1 MAGDEEV
8 KLVYLSHLCFA
19 CYIRLRV
26 IDYILCFEFQM
37 ERKSEGQI
45 LVNEII
51 SQLKTKEVRIFISL
65 KRFHK
70 TFSNK
75 R

>member
-1 MAGDEEV
+1 M
-8 KLVYLSHLCFA
+8 F
-19 CYIRLRV
+19 
-26 IDYILCFEFQM
+26 DYIPSFEFQM

-51 SQLKTKEVRIFISL
+51 SQLKTKEVRIFVSL

-70 TFSNK
+70 TFLNRQTLKSVN
-75 R
+75 

>member
-1 MAGDEEV
+1 MF
-8 KLVYLSHLCFA
+8 Y
-19 CYIRLRV
+19 YIPS
-26 IDYILCFEFQM
+26 FEFQM

-51 SQLKTKEVRIFISL
+51 SQLKTKEVRIFVSL

-70 TFSNK
+70 TFSKKRLTVLIKNK
-75 R
+75 LRFVRSLQVKAS